1 MRRARVVRSLLLVTT
16 IRTGTDLAAVDDV
29 VAGITAH
36 GERYLDRLFTA
47 RERADTG
54 DDPERLAARFAG
66 KEAVVKLLRPAPG
79 QAVPLR
85 DVAVVLDAGGAPVVE
100 LSGAAAALAESVG
113 CGPIAVSLAHER
125 GLAVATA
132 VALSER

>member
-66 KEAVVKLLRPAPG
+66 KEAVVKLLRPEPG

-100 LSGAAAALAESVG
+100 LSGTAAALAESVG

>member
-1 MRRARVVRSLLLVTT
+1 MTT
-16 IRTGTDLAAVDDV
+16 IRTGTDLAAAEDV

-36 GERYLDRLFTA
+36 GDRYLDRLFTA
-47 RERADTG
+47 RERADSG

-79 QAVPLR
+79 DAVPLR
-85 DVAVVLDAGGAPVVE
+85 DVAIVLD
-100 LSGAAAALAESVG
+100 
-113 CGPIAVSLAHER
+113 ER

-132 VALSER
+132 VALSDR